1 MSEQPGSPDSSPPAS
16 ASRTDQAVLERL
28 AFAILEEQKLKR
40 RWNIFF
46 RLLFASVILI
56 PMLVLLMGV
65 MFASHTGTRP
75 LAIRYTAVIDLDGA
89 IEPESNSNADT
100 VIAGLRDA
108 FESKGTVGIIIRAN
122 SPGGTPVQAAYIN
135 DEIRRLRK
143 KHPKIPVYAVIEDV
157 CASGCYYAVVAAD
170 KIYAD
175 RSSIVGSIG
184 VLMNGFGFTE
194 AIRKL
199 GIKRRLLTAGEHKG
213 LLDPFQPL
221 KPEDKAHAQRLL
233 RNIHQQFIARVREG
247 RKDALRETPLIYSG
261 LYWTGDEALKLGLID
276 DIANTGFVAREI
288 IKAETIVDFTRREGL
303 FDRFARRFGTA
314 VGKVIST
321 DLLGRT
327 PMLR

>member
-1 MSEQPGSPDSSPPAS
+1 MTDQPGPETSPSSPPPAAPAGAS
-16 ASRTDQAVLERL
+16 ILERL
-28 AFAILEEQKLKR
+28 AFASLDEQRLKR
-40 RWNIFF
+40 RWGIFF
-46 RLLFASVILI
+46 KLLFASYLVVITLLI
-56 PMLVLLMGV
+56 ATSDRP
-65 MFASHTGTRP
+65 SRP
-75 LAIRYTAVIDLDGA
+75 LAVRYTALVELEGA
-89 IEPESNSNADT
+89 IEPDSAASADN
-100 VIAGLRDA
+100 VIAGLRAA
-108 FESKGTVGIIIRAN
+108 FEDKGTVGVIIRAN
-122 SPGGTPVQAAYIN
+122 SPGGTPVQAAFIN

-143 KHPKIPVYAVIEDV
+143 QYPKIPVYAVVEDV

-175 RSSIVGSIG
+175 RSSVVGSIG

-199 GIKRRLLTAGEHKG
+199 GIERRLLTAGEHKG
-213 LLDPFQPL
+213 LLDPFQPM

-276 DIANTGFVAREI
+276 DIGNAGFVAREI

-321 DLLGRT
+321 ELLGRT
-327 PMLR
+327 PVLK

>member
-1 MSEQPGSPDSSPPAS
+1 MSEQPGSTDSNPSSTAS
-16 ASRTDQAVLERL
+16 KTDQTVLERL
-28 AFAILEEQKLKR
+28 AFASLDEQRLKR
-40 RWNIFF
+40 RWGIFF
-46 RLLFASVILI
+46 KSLFVAY
-56 PMLVLLMGV
+56 VLLITLVV
-65 MFASHTGTRP
+65 MTSDRAGSRP
-75 LAIRYTAVIDLDGA
+75 LAVRHTAVVDLDGA
-89 IEPESNSNADT
+89 IEPDSNANADT

-108 FESKGTVGIIIRAN
+108 FESKGTAGIIIRAN

-143 KHPKIPVYAVIEDV
+143 KYPKIPVYAVIEDV

-199 GIKRRLLTAGEHKG
+199 GVERRLLTAGEHKG

-247 RKDALRETPLIYSG
+247 RKDALRESPLLYSG

-321 DLLGRT
+321 ELLGRT
-327 PMLR
+327 PLLR

>member
-1 MSEQPGSPDSSPPAS
+1 MTDQPGPETPPSSPPPAAPAGAS
-16 ASRTDQAVLERL
+16 ILERL
-28 AFAILEEQKLKR
+28 AFASLDEQRLKR
-40 RWNIFF
+40 RWGIFF
-46 RLLFASVILI
+46 KLLFVSYLVVVTLLI
-56 PMLVLLMGV
+56 ATSDRP
-65 MFASHTGTRP
+65 SRP
-75 LAIRYTAVIDLDGA
+75 LAVRYTALVELEGT
-89 IEPESNSNADT
+89 IEPDSAASADN
-100 VIAGLRDA
+100 VIAGLRAA
-108 FESKGTVGIIIRAN
+108 FEDKGTVGVIIRAN
-122 SPGGTPVQAAYIN
+122 SPGGTPVQAAFIN

-143 KHPKIPVYAVIEDV
+143 KHPKIPVYAVVEDV

-175 RSSIVGSIG
+175 RSSVVGSIG

-199 GIKRRLLTAGEHKG
+199 GIERRLLTAGEHKG
-213 LLDPFQPL
+213 LLDPFQPM

-276 DIANTGFVAREI
+276 DIGNAGFVAREI

-327 PMLR
+327 PVLR

>member
-1 MSEQPGSPDSSPPAS
+1 MSEQPGSPDSSPPSS
-16 ASRTDQAVLERL
+16 APKTDQTVLERL
-28 AFAILEEQKLKR
+28 AFASLDEQRLKR
-40 RWNIFF
+40 RWGIFF
-46 RLLFASVILI
+46 KSLFAGY
-56 PMLVLLMGV
+56 VLLITLVVTLSDRPG
-65 MFASHTGTRP
+65 SRP
-75 LAIRYTAVIDLDGA
+75 LAVRHTAVVDLDGT
-89 IEPESNSNADT
+89 IEPDSNANADT

-108 FESKGTVGIIIRAN
+108 FESKGTAGIIIRAN

-143 KHPKIPVYAVIEDV
+143 KYPKVPVYAVIEDV

-194 AIRKL
+194 AMRKL
-199 GIKRRLLTAGEHKG
+199 GVERRLLTAGEHKG

-247 RKDALRETPLIYSG
+247 RKDALRESPLTYSG

-276 DIANTGFVAREI
+276 DIASTGFVAREI

-303 FDRFARRFGTA
+303 FDRFARRFGTS
-314 VGKVIST
+314 VGKVISAE
-321 DLLGRT
+321 LLSRT
-327 PMLR
+327 PVLK

>member
-1 MSEQPGSPDSSPPAS
+1 MTDQPGSESSPSSPSPAAPVGPS
-16 ASRTDQAVLERL
+16 ILERL
-28 AFAILEEQKLKR
+28 AFASLDEQRLKR
-40 RWNIFF
+40 RWGIFF
-46 RLLFASVILI
+46 KLLFVSYVILI
-56 PMLVLLMGV
+56 TLVITL
-65 MFASHTGTRP
+65 SDRPSRP
-75 LAIRYTAVIDLDGA
+75 LVARYTALVELEGT
-89 IEPESNSNADT
+89 IEPDSAASADN
-100 VIAGLRDA
+100 VIAGLRAA
-108 FESKGTVGIIIRAN
+108 FEDKGTVGVIIRAN
-122 SPGGTPVQAAYIN
+122 SPGGTPVQAAFIN

-143 KHPKIPVYAVIEDV
+143 KYPKIPVYAVVEDV

-175 RSSIVGSIG
+175 RSSVVGSIG
-184 VLMNGFGFTE
+184 VLMNGFGFTD

-199 GIKRRLLTAGEHKG
+199 GIERRLLTSGEHKG
-213 LLDPFQPL
+213 LLDPFQPM

-276 DIANTGFVAREI
+276 DIGNAGFVAREI

-321 DLLGRT
+321 DLLGHT
-327 PMLR
+327 PVLK

>member
-1 MSEQPGSPDSSPPAS
+1 MSEQPGSTDSSPSSS
-16 ASRTDQAVLERL
+16 ASKTDQTVLERL
-28 AFAILEEQKLKR
+28 AFASLDEQRLKR
-40 RWNIFF
+40 RWGIFF
-46 RLLFASVILI
+46 KSLFVAYLLLI
-56 PMLVLLMGV
+56 TLVV
-65 MFASHTGTRP
+65 MVSDRAGSRP
-75 LAIRYTAVIDLDGA
+75 LAVRYTAMVDLDGA
-89 IEPESNSNADT
+89 IEPDSNSNADT

-108 FESKGTVGIIIRAN
+108 FESKGTAGIIIRAN

-143 KHPKIPVYAVIEDV
+143 KYPKIPVYAVIEDV

-184 VLMNGFGFTE
+184 VLMNGFGFTD
-194 AIRKL
+194 AMRKL
-199 GIKRRLLTAGEHKG
+199 GIERRLLTAGEHKG

-276 DIANTGFVAREI
+276 DIASSNFVAREI

-321 DLLGRT
+321 ELLGRAPT
-327 PMLR
+327 LR

>member
-1 MSEQPGSPDSSPPAS
+1 MTDQPESEPSPTSSSPAAPVGPS
-16 ASRTDQAVLERL
+16 ILERL
-28 AFAILEEQKLKR
+28 AFASLDEQRLKR
-40 RWNIFF
+40 RWGIFF
-46 RLLFASVILI
+46 KLLFVSYVILI
-56 PMLVLLMGV
+56 TLVITL
-65 MFASHTGTRP
+65 SDRPSRP
-75 LAIRYTAVIDLDGA
+75 LVARYTALVELEGT
-89 IEPESNSNADT
+89 IEPDSAASADN
-100 VIAGLRDA
+100 VIAGLRAA
-108 FESKGTVGIIIRAN
+108 FEDKGTVGVIIRAN
-122 SPGGTPVQAAYIN
+122 SPGGTPVQAAFIN

-143 KHPKIPVYAVIEDV
+143 KYPKIPVYAVVEDV

-175 RSSIVGSIG
+175 RSSVVGSIG
-184 VLMNGFGFTE
+184 VLMNGFGFTD

-199 GIKRRLLTAGEHKG
+199 GIERRLLTSGEHKG
-213 LLDPFQPL
+213 LLDPFQPM

-276 DIANTGFVAREI
+276 DIGNAGFVAREI

-321 DLLGRT
+321 ELLGRT
-327 PMLR
+327 PVMK

>member
-1 MSEQPGSPDSSPPAS
+1 MSDPTENQNPSSPQPGRETMA
-16 ASRTDQAVLERL
+16 LERL
-28 AFAILEEQKLKR
+28 TLATLEEQRLKR
-40 RWNIFF
+40 RWGIFF
-46 RLLFASVILI
+46 KLLFAAYVILI
-56 PMLVLLMGV
+56 TLVVMLSDR
-65 MFASHTGTRP
+65 AGTRP
-75 LAIRYTAVIDLDGA
+75 LATRYTAVVDIDGT
-89 IEPESNSNADT
+89 IEPDSTANADT

-143 KHPKIPVYAVIEDV
+143 KYPKIPVYAVIEDV

-175 RSSIVGSIG
+175 HSSIVGSIG
-184 VLMNGFGFTE
+184 VLMNGFGFTG
-194 AIRKL
+194 AMRKL
-199 GIKRRLLTAGEHKG
+199 GIERRLLTAGEHKG

-221 KPEDKAHAQRLL
+221 KPRDKAHAIRLL
-233 RNIHQQFIARVREG
+233 RNIHQQFIARVRDG
-247 RKDALRETPLIYSG
+247 RKDALRETPSIYSG

-276 DIANTGFVAREI
+276 DIANAGFVAREI

-314 VGKVIST
+314 VGKVISAE
-321 DLLGRT
+321 LLGRT
-327 PMLR
+327 PTLK

>member
-1 MSEQPGSPDSSPPAS
+1 MTDQPGSESSPSSPSPAAPVGPS
-16 ASRTDQAVLERL
+16 ILERL
-28 AFAILEEQKLKR
+28 AFASLDEQRLKR
-40 RWNIFF
+40 RWGIFF
-46 RLLFASVILI
+46 KLLFLSYVILI
-56 PMLVLLMGV
+56 TLVITL
-65 MFASHTGTRP
+65 SDRPSRP
-75 LAIRYTAVIDLDGA
+75 LVARYTALVELEGT
-89 IEPESNSNADT
+89 IEPDSAASADN
-100 VIAGLRDA
+100 VIAGLRAA
-108 FESKGTVGIIIRAN
+108 FEDKGTVGVIIRAN
-122 SPGGTPVQAAYIN
+122 SPGGTPVQAAFIN

-143 KHPKIPVYAVIEDV
+143 KYPKIPVYAVVEDV

-175 RSSIVGSIG
+175 RSSVVGSIG
-184 VLMNGFGFTE
+184 VLMNGFGFTD

-199 GIKRRLLTAGEHKG
+199 GIERRLLTSGEHKG
-213 LLDPFQPL
+213 LLDPFQPM

-276 DIANTGFVAREI
+276 DIGNAGFVAREI

-321 DLLGRT
+321 ELLGRT
-327 PMLR
+327 PVLK

>member
-1 MSEQPGSPDSSPPAS
+1 MSEQPGSTDSTPS
-16 ASRTDQAVLERL
+16 ASKAEQTVLERL
-28 AFAILEEQKLKR
+28 ASASLDEQRLKR
-40 RWNIFF
+40 RWGIFF
-46 RLLFASVILI
+46 KSLFAAYVFLI
-56 PMLVLLMGV
+56 TLVV
-65 MFASHTGTRP
+65 MTSDRTGSRP
-75 LAIRYTAVIDLDGA
+75 LAVRHTAVVDLDGT
-89 IEPESNSNADT
+89 IEPDSNANADT

-143 KHPKIPVYAVIEDV
+143 KYPKIPVYAVVEDV

-199 GIKRRLLTAGEHKG
+199 GVERRLLTSGEHKG
-213 LLDPFQPL
+213 LLDPFQPM

-247 RKDALRETPLIYSG
+247 RKDALRESPLIYSG

-276 DIANTGFVAREI
+276 DIANTDFVAREI

-321 DLLGRT
+321 ELLGRT
-327 PMLR
+327 PTLK

>member
-1 MSEQPGSPDSSPPAS
+1 MSEQPGSTDPTPS
-16 ASRTDQAVLERL
+16 ASKAEQTVLERL
-28 AFAILEEQKLKR
+28 ASASLDEQRLKR
-40 RWNIFF
+40 RWGIFF
-46 RLLFASVILI
+46 KSLFVAYVFLI
-56 PMLVLLMGV
+56 TLVV
-65 MFASHTGTRP
+65 MMSDRTGSRP
-75 LAIRYTAVIDLDGA
+75 LAVRHTAMVDLDGA
-89 IEPESNSNADT
+89 IEPDSNSNADT

-108 FESKGTVGIIIRAN
+108 FESKGTAGIIIRAN
-122 SPGGTPVQAAYIN
+122 SPGGTPVQAAAIN

-143 KHPKIPVYAVIEDV
+143 KYPKIPVYAVIEDV

-184 VLMNGFGFTE
+184 VLMNGFGFTD
-194 AIRKL
+194 AMRKL
-199 GIKRRLLTAGEHKG
+199 GVERRLLTAGEHKG

-247 RKDALRETPLIYSG
+247 RKDALRESPLIYSG

-303 FDRFARRFGTA
+303 FDRFARRFGTS

-321 DLLGRT
+321 ELLGRT
-327 PMLR
+327 PVLK

>member
-1 MSEQPGSPDSSPPAS
+1 MSEQPGSTDSNSSSS
-16 ASRTDQAVLERL
+16 ASKTDQTVLERL
-28 AFAILEEQKLKR
+28 AFASLDEQRLKR
-40 RWNIFF
+40 RWGIFF
-46 RLLFASVILI
+46 KSLFVAY
-56 PMLVLLMGV
+56 VLLITLVV
-65 MFASHTGTRP
+65 MMSDRTGSRP
-75 LAIRYTAVIDLDGA
+75 LAVRHTAVVDLDGA
-89 IEPESNSNADT
+89 IEPDSNANADT

-108 FESKGTVGIIIRAN
+108 FESKGTAGIIIRAN

-143 KHPKIPVYAVIEDV
+143 KYPKTPVYAVIEDV

-184 VLMNGFGFTE
+184 VLMNGFGFTD
-194 AIRKL
+194 AMRKL
-199 GIKRRLLTAGEHKG
+199 GVERRLLTAGEHKG

-276 DIANTGFVAREI
+276 DIANTDFVAREI

-321 DLLGRT
+321 ELLGRT
-327 PMLR
+327 PVLK

>member
-1 MSEQPGSPDSSPPAS
+1 MTDQPGSESSPSSPSPAAPVGPS
-16 ASRTDQAVLERL
+16 ILERL
-28 AFAILEEQKLKR
+28 AFASLDEQRLKR
-40 RWNIFF
+40 RWGIFF
-46 RLLFASVILI
+46 KLLFLSYVILI
-56 PMLVLLMGV
+56 TLVITL
-65 MFASHTGTRP
+65 SDRPSRP
-75 LAIRYTAVIDLDGA
+75 LVARYTALVELEGT
-89 IEPESNSNADT
+89 IEPDSAASADN
-100 VIAGLRDA
+100 VIAGLRAA
-108 FESKGTVGIIIRAN
+108 FEDKGTVGVIIRAN
-122 SPGGTPVQAAYIN
+122 SPGGTPVQAAFIN

-143 KHPKIPVYAVIEDV
+143 KYPKIPVYAVVEDV

-175 RSSIVGSIG
+175 RSSVVGSIG
-184 VLMNGFGFTE
+184 VLMNGFGFTD

-199 GIKRRLLTAGEHKG
+199 GIERRLLTSGEHKG
-213 LLDPFQPL
+213 LLDPFQPM

-276 DIANTGFVAREI
+276 DIGNAGFVAREI

-321 DLLGRT
+321 DLLGHT
-327 PMLR
+327 PVLK